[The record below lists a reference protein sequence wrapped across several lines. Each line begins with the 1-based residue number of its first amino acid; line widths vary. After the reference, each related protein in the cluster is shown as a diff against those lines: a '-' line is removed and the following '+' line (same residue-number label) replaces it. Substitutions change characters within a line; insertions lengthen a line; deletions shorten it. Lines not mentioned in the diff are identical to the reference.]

1 LRLSDKIDTL
11 SSIEEV
17 DELLKGVE
25 NELMILK
32 EYTEYNNLI
41 ERFKEEIDKIVKK
54 IVNPTK
60 QELQKLQQI
69 VNKK

>member
-1 LRLSDKIDTL
+1 
-11 SSIEEV
+11 
-17 DELLKGVE
+17 
-25 NELMILK
+25 MILK